1 MARSQALFGRLFRL
15 LRWIIRLALILLVV
29 DLAYLASIWPDWAR
43 YDRWPTPK
51 SQFIQ
56 HYEAERA
63 GHPDWPAVRWIP
75 VPLASIPPVV
85 QRAVIVAE
93 DSRFYSHQGF
103 DLAAIREAFDYNLE
117 KGRIVRGASTISQQ
131 TAKNL
136 FLSPARD
143 PLRKWHEIFL
153 TWGLEQNLGKPRILE
168 LYLNS
173 VEFGRGIYG
182 VQAAALAYWG
192 IPAADLNLVQAAEL
206 AATLPSPVKNN
217 PVQRNDFFNRHSQ
230 KILNNLNRQYD
241 RAPSGKAPSG
251 GIFDVWSQ

>member
-1 MARSQALFGRLFRL
+1 MARAKGLFARFFRF
-15 LRWIIRLALILLVV
+15 LRWAIRIGLVLLVV
-29 DLAYLASIWPDWAR
+29 DLAYLAWIWPDWAR

-51 SQFIQ
+51 SRFIQ
-56 HYEAERA
+56 HYEEQQSA
-63 GHPDWPAVRWIP
+63 HPDWPVLRWAP
-75 VPLASIPPVV
+75 VPIGSIPLVV
-85 QRAVIVAE
+85 QRAAIVAE
-93 DSRFYSHQGF
+93 DSRFYQHQGF
-103 DLAAIREAFDYNLE
+103 DLAAIRDAFNYNLVR
-117 KGRIVRGASTISQQ
+117 GRIVRGASTISQQ

-153 TWGLEQNLGKPRILE
+153 TWGLEQNLSKQRILE

-192 IPAADLNLVQAAEL
+192 IPASDLNLVQAAEL

-217 PVQRNDFFNRHSQ
+217 PAQRNDFFNRHSQ
-230 KILNNLNRQYD
+230 KILTYLTQVYD
-241 RAPSGKAPSG
+241 RRPGSAPPPE
-251 GIFDVWSQ
+251 GIFDIWSQ